1 MMACLFG
8 LLGLTVAWWRLRAAA
23 VSGRWFVVTAAMWWM
38 PLALAPPLA
47 SRDVYAYACQGRLF
61 TAGLDPH
68 TVGPVALPC
77 PWLDSVPPIWRDAPS
92 PYGPLSTLVSAAA
105 AGGSGG
111 RLVVAVA
118 LLRLVTLAAVALAV
132 WAGHRLAR
140 AGGVDPGRAAW
151 LGLAGPLVGLHAV
164 AGAHVDA
171 LLTAL
176 VLAAFAVAAAAPVR
190 ALAAGALWG
199 LAVAVKV
206 TAVLAGPFLLLLL
219 AGPAARVGP
228 GRLGRAAARL
238 VPAALAA
245 YAVPAVLTGHGLG
258 FLNGLGRTDD
268 STQWTSV
275 PTALGMTVGYA
286 LRLFGVDGA
295 DQAVLVARAVGVAA
309 GAAAAGVLWV
319 WAWRADGVRTRVWA
333 AGAAFGVAAVLGPVF
348 YPWYALTPL
357 ALLAVSTVA
366 ERSREW
372 LGVGAAG
379 LSFLV
384 LPNGTGLAPRT
395 KLPGAL
401 TVTAATLALA
411 RRWLRRRRP
420 VPAGPTTSRG
430 PGS

>member
-1 MMACLFG
+1 
-8 LLGLTVAWWRLRAAA
+8 
-23 VSGRWFVVTAAMWWM
+23 
-38 PLALAPPLA
+38 
-47 SRDVYAYACQGRLF
+47 
-61 TAGLDPH
+61 
-68 TVGPVALPC
+68 
-77 PWLDSVPPIWRDAPS
+77 
-92 PYGPLSTLVSAAA
+92 
-105 AGGSGG
+105 
-111 RLVVAVA
+111 
-118 LLRLVTLAAVALAV
+118 
-132 WAGHRLAR
+132 
-140 AGGVDPGRAAW
+140 
-151 LGLAGPLVGLHAV
+151 
-164 AGAHVDA
+164 
-171 LLTAL
+171 
-176 VLAAFAVAAAAPVR
+176 
-190 ALAAGALWG
+190 
-199 LAVAVKV
+199 
-206 TAVLAGPFLLLLL
+206 
-219 AGPAARVGP
+219 
-228 GRLGRAAARL
+228 

-430 PGS
+430 PAS